1 MSDFTIKYQIKASAD
16 DVEKLARKIAIEQSV
31 ETPESLITSEIEER
45 YLGKP
50 NLVHDVAEIYTLAL
64 TYHEEVL
71 SQQFNQLLNLSFGN
85 VAMYPN
91 VRLIDI
97 QLPDSTLQYFQGPLF
112 GVEGIRGALNVY
124 DRPLLATAL
133 KPRGYTDEQF
143 AQLTYEFALGGGDI
157 IKDDQNLMGS
167 FDQFK
172 SRVRTCLDALNKAI
186 DKTGQ
191 PCFYFPF
198 VSAPFE
204 ELEKYFDWVTE
215 QGVKGVLLAPSVLG
229 LDTARGWAA
238 KYKLIYMAHPTFT
251 GSYCVPPDHGMD
263 YRLFYGLLF
272 RLAGV
277 DISVYPNTGG
287 RFQFSEKD
295 CKDIAK
301 ELTRPLPGIASA
313 FPCPAGGMQYEH
325 LASMCQW
332 YGKDAVF
339 LLGGSL
345 LEYSDSLC
353 ESTKAFREKIIESS
367 SKKVSNEKNQEDQ
380 SSCELPTAS
389 SQALLS
395 YLQFKNFNWEGRDSV
410 QYKQTRDIP
419 FKGVRRVELI
429 GRQGEQTKFDL
440 RYFEIEQGGY
450 SSKEQH
456 HHTHVIIVARGQGE
470 VDIDGKAYLANEN
483 DILYI
488 KPMTIH
494 QLSNKCEEPFGF
506 YCIVDHERDRPM
518 MPNE

>member
-1 MSDFTIKYQIKASAD
+1 MSNFTIKYQIKTSAD
-16 DVEKLARKIAIEQSV
+16 DVDKLARKIAIEQSV
-31 ETPESLITSEIEER
+31 ETPESLISTAIEEQ
-45 YLGKP
+45 YLGKSE
-50 NLVHDVAEIYTLAL
+50 LIHDYGNTYTLGL
-64 TYHEEVL
+64 TYHDEVL

-91 VRLIDI
+91 VRLVDI
-97 QLPDSTLQYFQGPLF
+97 ELSDSCLQNFSGPQF
-112 GVEGIRGALNVY
+112 GIEKIRNLLNVH

-157 IKDDQNLMGS
+157 VKDDQNLMGD

-172 SRVRTCLDALNKAI
+172 SRVKACNRALNKAVE
-186 DKTGQ
+186 KSGNK
-191 PCFYFPF
+191 CFYFPF

-204 ELEKYFDWVTE
+204 ELDKYFDWLKE
-215 QGVKGVLLAPSVLG
+215 QGIEGVLLAPSVLG
-229 LDTARGWAA
+229 LDAARGWAA
-238 KYKLIYMAHPTFT
+238 KYNLIYMAHPTFT

-287 RFQFSEKD
+287 RFEFSEVD
-295 CKDIAK
+295 CKSIAN
-301 ELTRPLPGIASA
+301 ELRKPMSCLARA

-325 LASMCQW
+325 LSTMCQW

-345 LEYSDSLC
+345 LEYSDSIS
-353 ESTKAFREKIIESS
+353 ESTKAFQEKIIQAIRCDTNNDRTPE
-367 SKKVSNEKNQEDQ
+367 VN
-380 SSCELPTAS
+380 SSCEYYTFADQQLCEYLKFDHYNWQGRES
-389 SQALLS
+389 IEYKKS
-395 YLQFKNFNWEGRDSV
+395 Y
-410 QYKQTRDIP
+410 DIP
-419 FKGVRRVELI
+419 FKDIRRVELV
-429 GRQGEQTKFDL
+429 GKQGEQANFDL
-440 RYFEIEQGGY
+440 RYFEIEPDGY

-456 HHTHVIIVARGQGE
+456 RHTHVIIVVRGCGE
-470 VDIDGKAYLANEN
+470 IIINDNRYRAKEN

-488 KPMTIH
+488 KPHAKH
-494 QLSNKCEEPFGF
+494 QLVNNSNQPFGF
-506 YCIVDHERDRPM
+506 YCIVDHDRDQPTTM
-518 MPNE
+518 